1 MKRPFN
7 LPVWVFVNQKA
18 RADSPCCVLL
28 LGGSH
33 PPHAPFPATLPVF
46 STKELAM
53 ESHFT
58 DPFVPTEVDKD
69 TFRDMLKNNRS
80 IEDVV
85 LDLGNENAT
94 KYRVEELLAQLES
107 A

>member
-1 MKRPFN
+1 
-7 LPVWVFVNQKA
+7 
-18 RADSPCCVLL
+18 
-28 LGGSH
+28 
-33 PPHAPFPATLPVF
+33 
-46 STKELAM
+46 M